1 MVNINNLAIDW
12 NSGQIVN
19 LIPINGNRFS
29 TKETEYLIGKQTGL
43 CINCQKP
50 TYFVDICSE
59 ARICCEKC
67 EKEFYRKF
75 HEWEKA
81 TEGHFEEDL

>member
-1 MVNINNLAIDW
+1 MININNLVIDW

-19 LIPINGNRFS
+19 LIPINGDRFS
-29 TKETEYLIGKQTGL
+29 TKETDYLIGKQTGP

-50 TYFVDICSE
+50 TYFVDVYSE

-67 EKEFYRKF
+67 EKEYYKKF
-75 HEWEKA
+75 REWESA
-81 TEGHFEEDL
+81 AERYFEEDL